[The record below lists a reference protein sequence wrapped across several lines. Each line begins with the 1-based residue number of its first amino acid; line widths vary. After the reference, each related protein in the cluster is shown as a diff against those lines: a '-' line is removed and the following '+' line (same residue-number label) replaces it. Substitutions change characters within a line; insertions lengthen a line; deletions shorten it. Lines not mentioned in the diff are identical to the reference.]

1 MDASG
6 NFYGTAPEAG
16 SNFAGTAFRVTTNG
30 ALTILVSFNLA
41 NGASP
46 QDDGLA
52 VGNDGNFYGTTADGG
67 TNGFGTVFRI
77 TPGGALTSL
86 FSFNGANGSVPQG
99 GLVQGHDGNFY
110 GSTSFGGISPGFG
123 TLFKITTNGVLTTLF
138 NFHQTDG
145 QEPATRLIQ
154 ANDGA
159 LYGTTIFGG
168 STNGIPVGPSLGTVF
183 RITTN
188 GAFTSLVR
196 FQDTNGSSPQ
206 ASLVM
211 GNDGNLYGTT
221 AHGGSGGGGTIFRIV
236 LTPHLSGI
244 QKLANGNIFLTGV
257 GPSAS
262 PFRIWAAT
270 DPSMPLASWNL
281 LTNGIFANDGTF
293 SFTDTETANLTR
305 RFYQVSTP

>member
-1 MDASG
+1 H
-6 NFYGTAPEAG
+6 
-16 SNFAGTAFRVTTNG
+16 
-30 ALTILVSFNLA
+30 L
-41 NGASP
+41 
-46 QDDGLA
+46 
-52 VGNDGNFYGTTADGG
+52 
-67 TNGFGTVFRI
+67 
-77 TPGGALTSL
+77 
-86 FSFNGANGSVPQG
+86 
-99 GLVQGHDGNFY
+99 
-110 GSTSFGGISPGFG
+110 
-123 TLFKITTNGVLTTLF
+123 
-138 NFHQTDG
+138 TDG

-159 LYGTTIFGG
+159 LYGTTLFGG
-168 STNGIPVGPSLGTVF
+168 PTNGSPASASLGTVF

-236 LTPHLSGI
+236 HTPHLSGI

-270 DPSMPLASWNL
+270 DPS
-281 LTNGIFANDGTF
+281 
-293 SFTDTETANLTR
+293 
-305 RFYQVSTP
+305 